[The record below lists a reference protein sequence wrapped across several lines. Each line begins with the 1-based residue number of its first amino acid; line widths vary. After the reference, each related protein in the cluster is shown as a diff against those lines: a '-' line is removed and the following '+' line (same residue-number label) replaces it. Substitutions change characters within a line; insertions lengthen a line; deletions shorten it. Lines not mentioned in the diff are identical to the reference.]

1 MAMAALAH
9 PELREFMGEL
19 IVVRLV
25 ENTNCYRKRVFYV
38 IDDRKPVLFTTHWR
52 YKNVSGVSFKQQET
66 VAAIEWVYHVL
77 LVGFTAFCSS
87 RKLPGGLGTGR
98 SLKHGVH
105 WEDEQRLEQAL
116 HSANLKRRPKKGDD
130 NHE

>member
-1 MAMAALAH
+1 MAALAR

-77 LVGFTAFCSS
+77 LAGFT
-87 RKLPGGLGTGR
+87 
-98 SLKHGVH
+98 
-105 WEDEQRLEQAL
+105 
-116 HSANLKRRPKKGDD
+116 HSAH
-130 NHE
+130 HENSREDWAPGARLNMVSTGKTSNGLNKHCTART

>member
-1 MAMAALAH
+1 MAALAH

-77 LVGFTAFCSS
+77 LAGFTAFCPS
-87 RKLPGGLGTGR
+87 RRIGHR
-98 SLKHGVH
+98 
-105 WEDEQRLEQAL
+105 AL
-116 HSANLKRRPKKGDD
+116 A
-130 NHE
+130 